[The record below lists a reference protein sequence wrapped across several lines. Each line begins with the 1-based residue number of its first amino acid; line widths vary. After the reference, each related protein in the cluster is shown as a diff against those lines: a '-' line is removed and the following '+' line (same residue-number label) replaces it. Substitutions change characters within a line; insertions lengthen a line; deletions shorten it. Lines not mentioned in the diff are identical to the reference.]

1 MVGTLVLFE
10 FLDIPRD
17 DLASLSYARYVSTFN
32 NSLNI
37 KDADGSP
44 TFPIL

>member
-32 NSLNI
+32 LALSM
-37 KDADGSP
+37 KDADGRS
-44 TFPIL
+44 TFPLL